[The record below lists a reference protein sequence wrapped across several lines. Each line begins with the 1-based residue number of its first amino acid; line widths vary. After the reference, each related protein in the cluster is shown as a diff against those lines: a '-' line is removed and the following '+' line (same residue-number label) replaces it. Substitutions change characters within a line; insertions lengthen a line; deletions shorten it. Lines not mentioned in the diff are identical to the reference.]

1 MTKLT
6 IMFSLFSLSN
16 VSLNRLLDFS
26 YSATAWSSQTFR
38 FSSCASIP
46 STNKR
51 VSYRPY
57 RLYCC
62 IISSAASWTL
72 RKLTL
77 FNRSLFFSLC
87 LFAATRF
94 ISLLLPLT
102 TTRPSLPT
110 SSSSSPDPVPVHPA
124 SASEEQNG
132 GGGCNPRSL
141 NENGCGGSGMWKAES
156 GWWTTA
162 SEDVEVV
169 VEVDVELDEAELEFE
184 FEVDPLLVFEVVRFG
199 ANYTI
204 RQEQTR
210 SKSARDRPSS
220 PPATTTT
227 NHYHYHPDSFHCQR
241 RTLIFLFLF
250 PFFPFFPLASPL
262 LSASSSSS
270 LPTLDL
276 TLDLR
281 RVARLG
287 GTGLYSLSPS
297 LSPSGDL
304 VLNPDA
310 NADADA
316 DIDLD
321 LEPKVRSVFG
331 TTSTF
336 VWMTT
341 SGDPDLD
348 EEGDLNSSSSS
359 SSSSSPTSRT
369 RETTVDVPL
378 SPDSLLRFWSISEKE
393 ERSEGLTVMCVR
405 VCAYPQSCLL
415 VGNVIEAPS
424 TLLLSIVVLLTSISI
439 GFCIIP
445 ITNLPVEDPKEKGKL
460 GFGGNSNPNEV
471 GWKGR

>member
-1 MTKLT
+1 
-6 IMFSLFSLSN
+6 
-16 VSLNRLLDFS
+16 
-26 YSATAWSSQTFR
+26 
-38 FSSCASIP
+38 
-46 STNKR
+46 
-51 VSYRPY
+51 
-57 RLYCC
+57 
-62 IISSAASWTL
+62 
-72 RKLTL
+72 
-77 FNRSLFFSLC
+77 
-87 LFAATRF
+87 
-94 ISLLLPLT
+94 
-102 TTRPSLPT
+102 
-110 SSSSSPDPVPVHPA
+110 
-124 SASEEQNG
+124 
-132 GGGCNPRSL
+132 
-141 NENGCGGSGMWKAES
+141 
-156 GWWTTA
+156 
-162 SEDVEVV
+162 VEVVVVVV

-199 ANYTI
+199 ASYTV
-204 RQEQTR
+204 RHEETR
-210 SKSARDRPSS
+210 LTPSS
-220 PPATTTT
+220 QPS
-227 NHYHYHPDSFHCQR
+227 HYET

-250 PFFPFFPLASPL
+250 PLFPFFPLAFPL
-262 LSASSSSS
+262 PSASSSSS

-310 NADADA
+310 DADADA

-348 EEGDLNSSSSS
+348 EDGDLNSSSSS
-359 SSSSSPTSRT
+359 SSSSGSSSSSPTSKP

-378 SPDSLLRFWSISEKE
+378 SPDSLLRFWSLSEKE

-415 VGNVIEAPS
+415 VGNVVDASP

-445 ITNLPVEDPKEKGKL
+445 KTNPPVEDPKENGKL
-460 GFGGNSNPNEV
+460 EFGGNSNPNEV